1 MSRHFFRAMRDF
13 AFVHLPRYLR
23 VFAIFLIF
31 ASPVLVSLYFNPTLV
46 HFNKVTYC
54 VPSFAL
60 FALSAII
67 FYGLRYYLD
76 YDLRYYLDYDRFSR
90 EPWGEIS
97 FQENL
102 PRHVSILLGIAIELF
117 VIGGIIFPTPL

>member
-1 MSRHFFRAMRDF
+1 MRDF
-13 AFVHLPRYLR
+13 AFVQLPRYLR

-31 ASPVLVSLYFNPTLV
+31 ASPVLASLYFNPTLV

-67 FYGLRYYLD
+67 FYG
-76 YDLRYYLDYDRFSR
+76 LRYYLDYDRFSR

>member
-1 MSRHFFRAMRDF
+1 MRDF
-13 AFVHLPRYLR
+13 ALVHLPLYLR

-31 ASPVLVSLYFNPTLV
+31 ASPVLATLYFYPTLD

-67 FYGLRYYLD
+67 FYGLRK
-76 YDLRYYLDYDRFSR
+76 YLDYDRISR
-90 EPWGEIS
+90 DPWA
-97 FQENL
+97 NY
-102 PRHVSILLGIAIELF
+102 
-117 VIGGIIFPTPL
+117 IGKRSYAGMLASSSESQSCCF

>member
-1 MSRHFFRAMRDF
+1 MRDF
-13 AFVHLPRYLR
+13 ALVHLPLYLR

-31 ASPVLVSLYFNPTLV
+31 ASPVLATLYFYPTLD

-67 FYGLRYYLD
+67 FYGLRKYLD
-76 YDLRYYLDYDRFSR
+76 LR
-90 EPWGEIS
+90 P
-97 FQENL
+97 NL
-102 PRHVSILLGIAIELF
+102 KRPLGRTTLAR
-117 VIGGIIFPTPL
+117 GATPAC